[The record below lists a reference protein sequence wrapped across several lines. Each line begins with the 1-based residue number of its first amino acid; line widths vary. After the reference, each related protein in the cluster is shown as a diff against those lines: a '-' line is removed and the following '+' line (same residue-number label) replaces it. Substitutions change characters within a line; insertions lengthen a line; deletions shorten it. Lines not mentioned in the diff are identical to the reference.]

1 MIKCNKS
8 DVMKL
13 AWELFEGTTE
23 VGEFEYI
30 EWSSIEE
37 LQNAKKTFALC
48 LREAWG
54 HEKHVVE
61 MMRQDEERAPKTD
74 QFKAWNWAERK
85 LGVKCP
91 DLTPEQKVKFVDDVV
106 QEYGFCKSVWFC
118 GIKAVERFVKTAEH
132 EPEYFKAVK
141 VKVA

>member
-13 AWELFEGTTE
+13 AWALFEGTTE

-30 EWSSIEE
+30 EWNSIEE

-48 LREAWG
+48 LKEAWG

-61 MMRQDEERAPKTD
+61 MMRQDEERAPKSD

-85 LGVKCP
+85 IGVKFN
-91 DLTPEQKVKFVDDVV
+91 DLTPLQKKQNVDAIV
-106 QEYGFCKSVWFC
+106 QQFGFSKSVWFC
-118 GIKAVERFVKTAEH
+118 AIKAVEQLIRLADN
-132 EPEYFKAVK
+132 EPEYWTYEKIA
-141 VKVA
+141 

>member
-13 AWELFEGTTE
+13 AWALFEGTTE

-37 LQNAKKTFALC
+37 LQNTKKTFALC
-48 LREAWG
+48 LKEAWG
-54 HEKHVVE
+54 REKHVVE
-61 MMRQDEERAPKTD
+61 MMRQDEERAPKTE

-85 LGVKCP
+85 LDVKFN
-91 DLTPEQKVKFVDDVV
+91 LTPVQKVKFVDDVV
-106 QEYGFCKSVWFC
+106 QEFGFCKSVWFC
-118 GIKAVERFVKTAEH
+118 AIKAVEGIRETVNN
-132 EPEYFKAVK
+132 EPEEFKEWIA
-141 VKVA
+141 